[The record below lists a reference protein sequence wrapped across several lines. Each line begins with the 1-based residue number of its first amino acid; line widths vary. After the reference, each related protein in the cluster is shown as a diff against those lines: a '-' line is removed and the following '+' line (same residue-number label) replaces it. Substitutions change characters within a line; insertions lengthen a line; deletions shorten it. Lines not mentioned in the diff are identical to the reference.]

1 MTRVTVY
8 KGKGNR
14 GCTIVLLIFVVL
26 CIAPVLCVTA
36 LVSAAAGGVF
46 GEAEVKT
53 ATYNEPEN
61 GAESADIEIK
71 LGVGK
76 LELGALNDSNDL
88 LDANISY
95 VGGIAYDVSGD
106 SDRRITLRQ
115 TQGDYDFFGFLS
127 LLDININTTDSDLVW
142 AINLSRDVPLELD
155 IEGGVGGFDLDLS
168 DLQIADLRLESGT
181 GETNITLP
189 EPNESYRVDI
199 NGGVGSTSINVPE
212 GVAVRL
218 EANQGL
224 GEVNVPSSFERISGS
239 DNDDSSQEGVW
250 ETANFD
256 DADVQIT
263 IVYDGGVGQLT
274 LREN

>member
-8 KGKGNR
+8 KGKENR

-36 LVSAAAGGVF
+36 LVSAAAGGMF

-53 ATYNEPEN
+53 ATYNEPGN

-127 LLDININTTDSDLVW
+127 LLDININTTESDLVW
-142 AINLSRDVPLELD
+142 AVNLSPDVPLELD
-155 IEGGVGGFDLDLS
+155 IESGVGGFDLDLS
-168 DLQIADLRLESGT
+168 ELQIADLRLESGT

-224 GEVNVPSSFERISGS
+224 GEVNVPSSFERISGN
-239 DNDDSSQEGVW
+239 DNGDPSQEGVW

-263 IVYDGGVGQLT
+263 IVYDGGVGDLT
-274 LREN
+274 LR